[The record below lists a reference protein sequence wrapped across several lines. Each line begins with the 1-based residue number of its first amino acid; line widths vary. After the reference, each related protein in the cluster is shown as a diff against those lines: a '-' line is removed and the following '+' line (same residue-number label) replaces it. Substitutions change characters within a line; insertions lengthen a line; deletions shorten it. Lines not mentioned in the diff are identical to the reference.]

1 MPRKE
6 ASKKANALAYG
17 ALMKVLHDML
27 LPRSGAAAIPCSA
40 RTLLIVLRRSSCPR
54 FLSAPRRR
62 VYPHVGFSCA
72 TRTMSSRM
80 SFAVVGRPG
89 LRFLLPSY
97 LAAMRWRY

>member
-54 FLSAPRRR
+54 FLSASRRR

-72 TRTMSSRM
+72 TCV
-80 SFAVVGRPG
+80 FQ
-89 LRFLLPSY
+89 PS
-97 LAAMRWRY
+97 